1 MTKYRYE
8 FELNDFEKGDCD
20 KCHLSYQ
27 EYYNRYECWDD
38 ICVLGYNYDEC
49 PLEEVKGGAV

>member
-49 PLEEVKGGAV
+49 PLEEVQNG